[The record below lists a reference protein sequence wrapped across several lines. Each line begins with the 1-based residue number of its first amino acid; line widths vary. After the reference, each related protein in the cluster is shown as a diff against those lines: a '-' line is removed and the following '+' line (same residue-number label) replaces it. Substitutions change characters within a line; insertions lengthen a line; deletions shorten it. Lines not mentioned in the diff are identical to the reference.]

1 VLIDHLLQLA
11 IDGALGLAI
20 RLGRRARTVGRV
32 RACPRW
38 LSDRGTSALPLDDAV
53 DDDRRTHG
61 LMADEPHWAA

>member
-1 VLIDHLLQLA
+1 LLQLA

-20 RLGRRARTVGRV
+20 RLGRRARTVGRL

-38 LSDRGTSALPLDDAV
+38 LSDRGASAVLLDDAV

-61 LMADEPHWAA
+61 LLADEQRWAA